1 MNDDIQKY
9 RYEIKFV
16 VLPHYYHEIIAW
28 IRSSVYGFCEH
39 YRDRTISN
47 IYFDNNDY
55 DSFFSNV
62 TGLSKRVKVRYR
74 WYDEPHAIKSGNLEV
89 KVKNNKLGYKKSA
102 PVVLEDIGLTD
113 VYTINSVI
121 SDCISINPEVGCF
134 FDSYSMPT
142 IVNSYRREYYQ
153 AVDGVIRLTIDR
165 DYSVFDQ
172 KSATVLNL
180 SDSTMLNFIIVEL
193 KFPYNSYSQASKIIS
208 DFPAR
213 HSRHSKYVSGLSI
226 LNGY

>member
-89 KVKNNKLGYKKSA
+89 KVKNNKLGYKNYRK
-102 PVVLEDIGLTD
+102 L
-113 VYTINSVI
+113 NS
-121 SDCISINPEVGCF
+121 NEYLYWF
-134 FDSYSMPT
+134 
-142 IVNSYRREYYQ
+142 RENNIFTPYKP
-153 AVDGVIRLTIDR
+153 IRM
-165 DYSVFDQ
+165 
-172 KSATVLNL
+172 NL
-180 SDSTMLNFIIVEL
+180 I
-193 KFPYNSYSQASKIIS
+193 KFN
-208 DFPAR
+208 
-213 HSRHSKYVSGLSI
+213 KYV
-226 LNGY
+226 NNFVQFK